1 LSNPTTP
8 NEAVIEEANC
18 RLIEGLESC
27 RAVVKNYQS
36 MLAGDPETAAEPT
49 CTELHPPPKAP
60 EPRKPG

>member
-1 LSNPTTP
+1 
-8 NEAVIEEANC
+8 VIEEANC

-49 CTELHPPPKAP
+49 CTELHPPPKPP